1 MANAVGNRGTV
12 VSICATAQDTDLTAT
27 QFAALD
33 YVEICCT
40 EEVPEF
46 SSESNMQTGNCISG
60 ERLSWVGADAESDF
74 EVVYYYQSSCVG
86 QATLRGLALAK
97 SDRAY
102 AVKKVLND
110 GVAGVTAPTT
120 SYARVILGGFSDG
133 GGGIDDAVMH
143 TVSGSIIQGPVFVAP
158 APIS

>member
-12 VSICATAQDTDLTAT
+12 VSICATAQQPTLTAA
-27 QFAALD
+27 QFAALT

-46 SSESNMQTGNCISG
+46 SSEANMVTSNCISG
-60 ERLSWVGADAESDF
+60 ERLSWAGADAESDL
-74 EVVYYYQSSCVG
+74 EIVYYYQSSCVG

-97 SDRAY
+97 NGQSY

-110 GVAGVTAPTT
+110 GVAGTTTPTT
-120 SYARVILGGFSDG
+120 SYALVVLGGFSDG

-143 TVSGSIIQGPVFVAP
+143 TVSGSLIQGPVFVAP
-158 APIS
+158 TPIS